1 MPAALSHIRV
11 LDLSRILA
19 GPYASQILA
28 DMGADVIKVERPGQ
42 GDDTRGFGPPFVKDA
57 AGEDSSDSS
66 YYMSVNRGKK
76 SLALD
81 ISTPEGQEIVRRLA
95 ADSDVFFENYKSGTL
110 DRYGLGYEQLKAINP
125 GLIYCSITGFGQ
137 TGPYSQRA
145 GYDYLLQG
153 MSGLMSVTGER
164 EDVPGGGPQRV
175 GIPIVDMVTGLQSA
189 IAVLGALAY
198 RSVSGKGQYID
209 MSLLDSVV
217 ATMSVVYMNYLT
229 TGTPLKCIG
238 NVNATIVPYQVF
250 NSKDGRFILAIGND
264 NQFAKFCSIAG
275 CAELAKDGRFATG
288 PSRVVNRDILVP
300 IMEKILLQRSSQE
313 WSEVLDPEGVPC
325 GPINCLDQVCKDEH
339 AVQRGLFFEMPHP
352 VAGKVPQ
359 VASPYRFSETP
370 VQYHLPPPTLGQ
382 HTHEVLHGYL
392 KFSADELQKL
402 SDKGII

>member
-1 MPAALSHIRV
+1 MPGALSHIRV

-42 GDDTRGFGPPFVKDA
+42 GDDTRGFGPPFVKDY
-57 AGEDSSDSS
+57 AGDETSDSA

-81 ISTPEGQEIVRRLA
+81 ISTHEGQEVIRRLA
-95 ADSDVFFENYKSGTL
+95 AESDVFFENYKSGTL
-110 DRYGLGYEQLKAINP
+110 DRYGLGYEQLKMINP
-125 GLIYCSITGFGQ
+125 GLVYCSITGFGQ
-137 TGPYSQRA
+137 TGPYSPRA

-153 MSGLMSVTGER
+153 MSGLMSITGER
-164 EDVPGGGPQRV
+164 EDITGGGPQRV

-189 IAVLGALAY
+189 IAVLGALTY

-209 MSLLDSVV
+209 MALLDSVV
-217 ATMSVVYMNYLT
+217 ATMSVVYMNYLI

-275 CAELAKDGRFATG
+275 CAELAIDERFATG
-288 PSRVVNRDILVP
+288 AFRVKNRDVLVP
-300 IMEKILLQRSSQE
+300 ILEKILLQRSSQE
-313 WSEVLDPEGVPC
+313 WSDALDPAGVPC
-325 GPINCLDQVCKDEH
+325 GPINSLDQVCKDEH
-339 AVQRGLFFEMPHP
+339 VMQRGLFFEMSHP

-370 VQYHLPPPTLGQ
+370 VRYSLSPPILGQ
-382 HTHEVLHGYL
+382 HTKEVLQGYL
-392 KFSADELQKL
+392 NFSDDELQSL